1 VENTKKQWSEKDKR
15 YHWQLEDIYDDEQ
28 KWEEDYRQIQQI
40 SVQLGTYQ
48 GRLSETG
55 SMLYEV
61 LALTEKMERMADN
74 VYVYAKMRQ
83 DEDNTNAYYQSLFDR
98 AESLGVQ
105 ASSAAAFIIPEILS
119 IPDEKIEKFLE
130 ETEELKLYTHYLE
143 ELNRQKQHVL
153 SQAEE
158 KLLAETAELSM
169 ASKNIFGML
178 NNADIKFRRSRMKT
192 ARKQR

>member
-1 VENTKKQWSEKDKR
+1 MENTKKQWSEKDKR